1 MKSKTMKK
9 KTRKNKTMK
18 NKTMIFIILIC
29 ILMTVGVYFVN
40 IYAGNYVYYGS
51 PSSQVT
57 PVQQKLKRWGYYD
70 GTVDGKFGSQT
81 EKAVKYFQSKN
92 GLTVDGKAGK
102 RTLEKMG
109 LYNLLSSSSSSSYY
123 NLSSSEINLIAR
135 AVNGEARGE
144 PYEGQVAV
152 AAVILNRVKSS
163 SFPNT
168 VSGVVYQ
175 NGAFD
180 AVADG
185 QVNLTPSTSCINA
198 VKDAMNGWDPS
209 GGALYYYN
217 PKTATNE
224 WIRTRP
230 IIRTI
235 GNHVFCK

>member
-1 MKSKTMKK
+1 MENKSKVIVLILCLAFTLGG
-9 KTRKNKTMK
+9 
-18 NKTMIFIILIC
+18 IFA
-29 ILMTVGVYFVN
+29 N
-40 IYAGNYVYYGS
+40 IYAANYVYYGS
-51 PSSQVT
+51 PSSHVT
-57 PVQQKLKRWGYYD
+57 PVQQKLKRWGYYS
-70 GTVDGKFGSQT
+70 GSVDGKFGAAT
-81 EKAVKYFQSKN
+81 EKAVKYFQQKN
-92 GLTVDGKAGK
+92 GLTADGKAGK
-102 RTLEKMG
+102 RTLGKMG
-109 LYNLLSSSSSSSYY
+109 LGNLLSSSSSSSTSL
-123 NLSSSEINLIAR
+123 NSNDINLIAR

-185 QVNLTPSTSCINA
+185 QVNLAPNASCVKA
-198 VKDAMNGWDPS
+198 AKDAMNGWDPS
-209 GGALYYYN
+209 GGAIYYYN
-217 PKTATNE
+217 PKTATNK

>member
-1 MKSKTMKK
+1 MKK
-9 KTRKNKTMK
+9 KSK
-18 NKTMIFIILIC
+18 IILFLVCAVFSASI
-29 ILMTVGVYFVN
+29 ILVN
-40 IYAGNYVYYGS
+40 IYAANYVYYGS
-51 PSSQVT
+51 PAAHVK
-57 PVQQKLKRWGYYD
+57 PVQEKLKRWGYYD
-70 GTVDGKFGSQT
+70 GSVDGKFGAAT
-81 EKAVKYFQSKN
+81 EKAVKYFQRKN
-92 GLTVDGKAGK
+92 GLTQDGKAGK
-102 RTLEKMG
+102 STLEKMG
-109 LYNLLSSSSSSSYY
+109 LYNLLSSSGSTSAGSSSSST
-123 NLSSSEINLIAR
+123 NSNDVNLIAR

-163 SFPNT
+163 SFPNS

-185 QVNLTPSTSCINA
+185 QVNLSPNASCVKA
-198 VKDAMNGWDPS
+198 AKDAMNGWDPS
-209 GGALYYYN
+209 GGAIYYYN
-217 PKTATNE
+217 PKTATNK